1 MNNYPAAA
9 QDVAEGR
16 GTAHEA
22 MPPDANLNA
31 GYGLHRD
38 IARVLLKRRKV
49 HGAKFG
55 WFAMAKL
62 LAGSSY

>member
-1 MNNYPAAA
+1 
-9 QDVAEGR
+9 
-16 GTAHEA
+16 

-38 IARVLLKRRKV
+38 IVLLKRRKV